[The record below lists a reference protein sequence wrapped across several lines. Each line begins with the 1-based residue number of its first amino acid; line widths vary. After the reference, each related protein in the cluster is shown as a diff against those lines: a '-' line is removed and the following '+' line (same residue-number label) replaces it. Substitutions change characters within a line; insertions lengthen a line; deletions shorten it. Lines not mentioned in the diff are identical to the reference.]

1 MDTLTFIA
9 SLVAAGAVVLVS
21 YGVWSVATA
30 ERERVAWRVGR
41 TGIGRRRT
49 PSGSDLRVE
58 AGRTSRVFS
67 PVDRALSKYS
77 WVDKTRTELQ
87 KADIHLHPSEF
98 IFFRLLASFGAFG
111 VAALIA
117 LSSHSLLTGLIGLG
131 VGLVVW
137 WQAGAY
143 VRRRISRRQASVE
156 AHLDEALIAIAG
168 SLRAGFSFLQACQMS
183 VSQLQWPLNDEVSAM
198 LQDVNVGAALEDA
211 LRAMARRI
219 ESYEVDIA
227 VNAVLVQRQVGGNL
241 AEILDNVAR
250 TIRERRELRGHIM
263 AITAQQRLSAWFV
276 AGVPVFM
283 AGLLSVISWQFM
295 KPLYLTTTG
304 NVLMAIGLVL
314 DMLGFLLMRRL
325 TRIDF

>member
-1 MDTLTFIA
+1 MDTLTLIT

-21 YGVWSVATA
+21 YGVWSVSTA
-30 ERERVAWRVGR
+30 DRERVAWRVSR
-41 TGIGRRRT
+41 TGIGHRRAA
-49 PSGSDLRVE
+49 PGADLRVE
-58 AGRTSRVFS
+58 AARTSRVFS
-67 PVDRALSKYS
+67 PIDRALMKYG
-77 WVDKTRTELQ
+77 WLDKTRTELQ
-87 KADIHLHPSEF
+87 KADVHLHPSEF
-98 IFFRLLASFGAFG
+98 IFFRLIASLGVFG
-111 VAALIA
+111 VALLIA
-117 LSSHSLLTGLIGLG
+117 LSSHSLLIGLIGLG
-131 VGLVVW
+131 IALAIW

-143 VRRRISRRQASVE
+143 VRRRINRRQASVE
-156 AHLDEALIAIAG
+156 AHLDEALIAISG

-183 VSQLQWPLNDEVSAM
+183 INQLQWPLNQEVSAM
-198 LQDVNVGAALEDA
+198 LEDVNVGAALEDA

-250 TIRERRELRGHIM
+250 TIRERRELHGHIM
-263 AITAQQRLSAWFV
+263 ALTAQQRLSAYFV

-304 NVLMAIGLVL
+304 NVLMAIGLGL

-325 TRIDF
+325 ARIDF